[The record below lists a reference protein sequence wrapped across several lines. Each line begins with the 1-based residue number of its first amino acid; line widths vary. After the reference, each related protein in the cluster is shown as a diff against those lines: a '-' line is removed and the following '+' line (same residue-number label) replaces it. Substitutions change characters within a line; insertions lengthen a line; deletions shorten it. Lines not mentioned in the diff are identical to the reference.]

1 MRFIF
6 RWTFRLA
13 VLFVIFGVAAVL
25 LKDTLLKSYLEKR
38 WRNQTGLDVRVGGF
52 ELNLLNP
59 VVHFE
64 NFVFYNAAE
73 FGGSPCM
80 HLGEVYAEYY
90 PDALARQKLHFKL
103 LRLDVR
109 EIHIVQTS
117 DGKSNL
123 SQIQSIIRN
132 SLASNVAGLEFTGI
146 ETLNLS
152 VGKAK
157 FTQFGKTQKTRE
169 FNIGIQNEII
179 KNVQSTDGIA
189 SILLKILRQRVL
201 GL

>member
-6 RWTFRLA
+6 RWIFRLA
-13 VLFVIFGVAAVL
+13 LLLVVSGIAAVL
-25 LKDTLLKSYLEKR
+25 LKDTLLKSYVEKR
-38 WRNQTGLDVRVGGF
+38 WRSQTGLDVRMGDF

-64 NFVFYNAAE
+64 NFIFYNAAE

-90 PDALARQKLHFKL
+90 PNALIRQKLRLKL
-103 LRLDVR
+103 VRLDVR

-117 DGKSNL
+117 DGKNNL
-123 SQIQSIIRN
+123 PQIQSIIRKG
-132 SLASNVAGLEFTGI
+132 LANNVAGLEFAGI

-152 VGKAK
+152 VGKARI
-157 FTQFGKTQKTRE
+157 TQLGKTQKTRE
-169 FNIGIQNEII
+169 FSIGIQNEII
-179 KNVQSTDGIA
+179 KDIQSTDGIA
-189 SILLKILRQRVL
+189 SILLKILKQRVL
-201 GL
+201 IL